1 MKSSH
6 MAISN
11 KEGHVATLEEKT
23 HIWKVFFFFFFLM
36 EDQIK
41 FIIDN

>member
-6 MAISN
+6 MTISN
-11 KEGHVATLEEKT
+11 EEGHVATLEEKT
-23 HIWKVFFFFFFLM
+23 HIWKVFFFFLM

>member
-6 MAISN
+6 QTISN
-11 KEGHVATLEEKT
+11 EEGHVATLEEKT
-23 HIWKVFFFFFFLM
+23 HKWKVFFFLM